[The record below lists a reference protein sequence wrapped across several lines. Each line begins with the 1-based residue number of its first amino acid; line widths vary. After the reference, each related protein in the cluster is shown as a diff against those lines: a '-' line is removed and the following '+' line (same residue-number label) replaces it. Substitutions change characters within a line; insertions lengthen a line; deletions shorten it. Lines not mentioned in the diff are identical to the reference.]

1 MKSDFTLTVS
11 YLNSVFNKG
20 ILNSWEAEGHRVISV
35 LGLLVK
41 CFYPFL
47 NKAYYHY
54 YYERKYK
61 VEMTDD

>member
-1 MKSDFTLTVS
+1 MKISDFTLTVS

-20 ILNSWEAEGHRVISV
+20 ILNSWEAEGHRVINV

-47 NKAYYHY
+47 NKGY
-54 YYERKYK
+54 YYY
-61 VEMTDD
+61 